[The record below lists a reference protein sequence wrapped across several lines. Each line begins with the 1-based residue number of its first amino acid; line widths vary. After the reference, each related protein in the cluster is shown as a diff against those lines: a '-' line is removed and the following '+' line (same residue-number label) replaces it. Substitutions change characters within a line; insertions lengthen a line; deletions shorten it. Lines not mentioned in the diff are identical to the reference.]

1 MSTAPDEK
9 KEAEIEGELSWS
21 GVKIPDH
28 FHLSWFASV
37 TVWKSKFTARSC

>member
-37 TVWKSKFTARSC
+37 MGWSR